1 LTAPRSASEAKER
14 QVKVD
19 DIRDAVQRMWLTTP
33 EAEVLGCIALA
44 LADILESVTEIL
56 ESVNVAAAEAD
67 KLAS

>member
-1 LTAPRSASEAKER
+1 M
-14 QVKVD
+14 KVD

-44 LADILESVTEIL
+44 LADVLESVTEIL
-56 ESVNVAAAEAD
+56 ESVNAAAAEAD